1 MGSSVATRM
10 LAALLLANLAFAD
23 IHTAQHSTG
32 EPGSLVSEAEQQAIH
47 APQQR
52 LTTCGETDRS
62 CSDSLAS
69 SDYNITTSES
79 KPPSSHAPS
88 QDNSQGTAS
97 APALVATTLEP
108 LPSPRSEESAP
119 ALIQHDLPTVK
130 EILSTSQA
138 MLFSRRD
145 QRDVVQAV
153 QQLQALA
160 GLVYGSLPMAEESRK
175 LHTPEAGKQAVSTT
189 ASSSTQDSSSVT
201 KQTAPTV
208 PLTTR
213 ALAMKDTGVGA
224 ASTAVFTLAALQAAG
239 VLPPSVAPQQ
249 STQAT
254 MIELHR
260 AAQAGSVEASLAL
273 SNRFYMGQGVSKS
286 CKVALHYAFLATH
299 TLLPEV
305 ETEKRFTIAPT
316 PVNLRDKEHQA
327 DFVSADELDNSTQAL
342 QMDEDMAARGGQDA
356 QRRMAYRYL
365 VGKGV
370 ARDPERAYTA
380 FTELAKQ
387 GDTFSTFNLGYMH
400 LRGMGVP
407 VDYEEAHK
415 YFKAAALE
423 GMGAGWNGIGVM
435 YWQGQLTGEANTTEA
450 FAAFERG
457 AQLKN
462 SGDALYN
469 LGLMYTQGIACDKNV
484 TKAMELFVQAE
495 AAGHW
500 RAALHLAELFH
511 TGIGDVQP
519 DCEKAGHYIRK
530 FIAERGRWAA
540 PLRAAAKAHSAG
552 DHWGALVQYLLLAE
566 QGSDVAATNAA
577 FMLRNNQGYSGPEQL
592 DLAARLLE
600 RASAANNT
608 AAAIEYG
615 QLLLEAEALGLSK
628 PDATKQAVQL
638 WSVAADKG
646 NPEGSFL
653 LGWAHQAGLGSLHGL
668 PNVTRAQELYR
679 QSISQ
684 SPRWHVAMPARLALL
699 SLNLDALLQP
709 VAGQHALT
717 RLMQWLYTRVL
728 SRRAAAQSPQAQ
740 AHPQLEQ
747 LQSVQ
752 DPSKASSVTV
762 APMDMLLVLLSAC
775 LFIVLLLRRRSL
787 QAGARR

>member
-1 MGSSVATRM
+1 MV
-10 LAALLLANLAFAD
+10 LLAC
-23 IHTAQHSTG
+23 
-32 EPGSLVSEAEQQAIH
+32 AEYTQCTWTWCMSAYH
-47 APQQR
+47 PHYCA
-52 LTTCGETDRS
+52 C
-62 CSDSLAS
+62 
-69 SDYNITTSES
+69 
-79 KPPSSHAPS
+79 APS
-88 QDNSQGTAS
+88 CVDVAATA
-97 APALVATTLEP
+97 V
-108 LPSPRSEESAP
+108 
-119 ALIQHDLPTVK
+119 D
-130 EILSTSQA
+130 LST
-138 MLFSRRD
+138 
-145 QRDVVQAV
+145 
-153 QQLQALA
+153 
-160 GLVYGSLPMAEESRK
+160 
-175 LHTPEAGKQAVSTT
+175 
-189 ASSSTQDSSSVT
+189 
-201 KQTAPTV
+201 
-208 PLTTR
+208 
-213 ALAMKDTGVGA
+213 
-224 ASTAVFTLAALQAAG
+224 
-239 VLPPSVAPQQ
+239 
-249 STQAT
+249 
-254 MIELHR
+254 
-260 AAQAGSVEASLAL
+260 AGSVEASLSL

-370 ARDPERAYTA
+370 ARDPERAYKA

-415 YFKAAALE
+415 YFKAAALA

-469 LGLMYTQGIACDKNV
+469 LGLMYTQGIACVKNV

-495 AAGHW
+495 AVGHW

-519 DCEKAGHYIRK
+519 VGPLGRSNSLALLLNKDTPDRPACFACAVGGSNSSVQPSINRILHPADCMACATFGLQDCEKAGHYIRK

-592 DLAARLLE
+592 DLATRLLE

-608 AAAIEYG
+608 AAAVEYG

-628 PDATKQAVQL
+628 PDATKQAVHL
-638 WSVAADKG
+638 WRVAADNG
-646 NPEGSFL
+646 SPEGSFL
-653 LGWAHQAGLGSLHGL
+653 LGWAHQAGLASVHGL

-717 RLMQWLYTRVL
+717 RLMQWLHARVL

-752 DPSKASSVTV
+752 NPSKASSVTV
-762 APMDMLLVLLSAC
+762 APEERNMDMLLVLLSAC

-787 QAGARR
+787 QAGAR